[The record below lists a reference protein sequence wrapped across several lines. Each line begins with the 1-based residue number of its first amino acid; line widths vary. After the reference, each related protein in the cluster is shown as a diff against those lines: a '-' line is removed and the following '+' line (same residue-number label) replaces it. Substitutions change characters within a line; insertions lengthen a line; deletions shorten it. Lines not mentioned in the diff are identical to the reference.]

1 MKRVGF
7 IGRGRIATGAARAI
21 VDGHVPDWQV
31 VGALARDASPSA
43 FPGAIFTERAAFFA
57 SRPDVIVEAA
67 GPQALG
73 EFGPDA
79 LAVADVWTISASA
92 LADSGLF
99 DRMERVG
106 ASHGHRLRLLA
117 GAFAGLDSVA
127 ALSAL
132 PGTTVELT
140 AGWTGDDGSE
150 PAVRETAS
158 ARDIVLRHRGVNS
171 LAAAAIAG
179 TGLDDTRIDYV
190 GNGPS
195 GRRFLAVA
203 ASGAGGR
210 FSARSEPSVDPVDGP
225 LMVVGSILAALRND
239 TRIIWCG

>member
-21 VDGHVPDWQV
+21 VDGHVPGWQV

-43 FPGAIFTERAAFFA
+43 FPGAIFTEREKFFA
-57 SRPDVIVEAA
+57 SRPDVIIDAA
-67 GPQALG
+67 GPQAFA
-73 EFGPDA
+73 EIGPEA

-92 LADSGLF
+92 LADSQFF
-99 DRMERVG
+99 DLMERVG
-106 ASHGHRLRLLA
+106 TSHGHRLRLLA
-117 GAFAGLDSVA
+117 GAFGGMDSVA

-132 PGTTVELT
+132 PGTKVELT
-140 AGWTGDDGSE
+140 AGWTDDDGLG

-158 ARDIVLRHRGVNS
+158 ARDIVSRHRGVNA

-179 TGLDDTRIDYV
+179 TGLDETRVDYV
-190 GNGPS
+190 GNGPP
-195 GRRFLAVA
+195 GQRVLAVT

-210 FSARSEPSVDPVDGP
+210 FSARSEPSVDPTDGP
-225 LMVVGSILAALRND
+225 PMVVGSILAALRND
-239 TRIIWCG
+239 AQVIWCG